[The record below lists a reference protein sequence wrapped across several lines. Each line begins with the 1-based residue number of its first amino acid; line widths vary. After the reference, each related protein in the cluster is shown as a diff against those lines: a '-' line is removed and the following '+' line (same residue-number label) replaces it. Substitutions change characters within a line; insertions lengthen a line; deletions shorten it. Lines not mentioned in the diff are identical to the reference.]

1 MHLQGKELLKS
12 IQKRCCIQP
21 GMLVNVTSGSEQPL
35 VMALVH
41 RLSPMCKF
49 DEDYPGAEEHIFY
62 MCQPLNNNIP
72 AFAEYVTNME
82 KVS

>member
-1 MHLQGKELLKS
+1 MSVTKE
-12 IQKRCCIQP
+12 IQKRCPIQP
-21 GMLVNVTSGSEQPL
+21 GMLIKANVGQDERQSMVT
-35 VMALVH
+35 ALVY

-72 AFAEYVTNME
+72 EFAEYVTNME

>member
-1 MHLQGKELLKS
+1 MLKE
-12 IQKRCCIQP
+12 IQKRCPIQP
-21 GMLVNVTSGSEQPL
+21 GMLVKVPMNPSDRPTVL
-35 VMALVH
+35 ALVH
-41 RLSPMCKF
+41 RPSPMCNF

-72 AFAEYVTNME
+72 EFAEYVTNME

>member
-1 MHLQGKELLKS
+1 MLKE
-12 IQKRCCIQP
+12 IQKRCPIQP
-21 GMLVNVTSGSEQPL
+21 GMLVKVINGSDRPTVL
-35 VMALVH
+35 ALVH
-41 RLSPMCKF
+41 RPSPMCKF

-72 AFAEYVTNME
+72 EFAEYVTNME